1 MAPCTEAKIKKW
13 IRPRLPSWSRSAPSS
28 LPLKEKGE
36 IMSADEKSGTETSE
50 TLPSQQ
56 GKDTIKETLATR
68 VDLEELKSLLG
79 EEFLTQNQHELDL
92 LMKSTQE
99 TVKKKGEGWVK
110 KNRGALLRQ
119 WEYVRTLL

>member
-1 MAPCTEAKIKKW
+1 MASSTEAKIKEW

-36 IMSADEKSGTETSE
+36 IMSADGKSGTETSE

-56 GKDTIKETLATR
+56 NKDTIKETLSTR
-68 VDLEELKSLLG
+68 FGLEELKSLLG
-79 EEFLTQNQHELDL
+79 EEFLTENQHELDL
-92 LMKSTQE
+92 LIKSTQE

>member
-1 MAPCTEAKIKKW
+1 M
-13 IRPRLPSWSRSAPSS
+13 RLR
-28 LPLKEKGE
+28 KEKVK
-36 IMSADEKSGTETSE
+36 IMSDDERPGTESSE

-56 GKDTIKETLATR
+56 NKDTITETLATR
-68 VDLEELKSLLG
+68 VSLEELKSLLG
-79 EEFLTQNQHELDL
+79 EEFLTKNQHELDL

-110 KNRGALLRQ
+110 RNRGALLRQ